1 MYRVFIKYCVFSLI
15 FWNFSELCQFCC
27 SPGVLPAWRVYTH
40 TDTEKGK
47 SPEYFKIFKKKKP
60 QYLINTLYVNVYGSW
75 EWTEVEF
82 KRPNFDFPGMDSI
95 FNLTV
100 KSGDYSF
107 WRLDSTSALY
117 CWLTRL
123 LPCSWCRGTL
133 RRTWWAWASTIS
145 STPLPRRS
153 SFLPWVTLANGD

>member
-1 MYRVFIKYCVFSLI
+1 M
-15 FWNFSELCQFCC
+15 
-27 SPGVLPAWRVYTH
+27 
-40 TDTEKGK
+40 
-47 SPEYFKIFKKKKP
+47 
-60 QYLINTLYVNVYGSW
+60 NTLYVNVYGSW

-82 KRPNFDFPGMDSI
+82 KRPNFDFPGMDSN

-100 KSGDYSF
+100 KSISQNHFRGSGEYSF
-107 WRLDSTSALY
+107 WRLDSTSAFY
-117 CWLTRL
+117 GWLTRL

-153 SFLPWVTLANGD
+153 SFLPWVTLANGDEWVLDTRAHLYSRPLPLLPNIFTSSLTNYVPPHGMVTSAAWFEDVKNWRIW